1 MFLVKMSIKIVEK
14 NGGLACVKWTTG
26 IPDFT
31 RNDRNAEDFQLNRY
45 RYLNCISHLNISLTC
60 SADNSLNL
68 HLKQLEDSN
77 NSSSSSKEKETDVKN
92 FRQPCTVWMT
102 CGENKKATK
111 IFFQKPS
118 AESAWISDTF
128 SVTPPKIQLTFQIW
142 IKFNTFGLGEMNVLV
157 NQLTD
162 MFLYQTN
169 CDVQFHLPRDQKIGG
184 HIFILS
190 ARSDVFATMFKI
202 DMQEAK
208 TGIVDIKDIQ
218 PEIFKELL
226 HFIYSGR
233 TKESLTEETAQPL
246 IIAAEKYDIKS
257 LKNEGVR
264 YLLTQIRADN
274 AIDLLILGHLHL
286 AEKLKNAALDFVV
299 ENFKTI
305 FETDEW
311 QALTEKYPE
320 LCLLT
325 TRRMIES
332 RFTNEEASLLDQVV
346 KRKCHIEQH

>member
-1 MFLVKMSIKIVEK
+1 
-14 NGGLACVKWTTG
+14 
-26 IPDFT
+26 
-31 RNDRNAEDFQLNRY
+31 
-45 RYLNCISHLNISLTC
+45 
-60 SADNSLNL
+60 
-68 HLKQLEDSN
+68 
-77 NSSSSSKEKETDVKN
+77 
-92 FRQPCTVWMT
+92 VW
-102 CGENKKATK
+102 GEQKATK
-111 IFFQKPS
+111 FFFKKPS
-118 AESAWISDTF
+118 AESAWISDAF
-128 SVTPPKIQLTFQIW
+128 SVTPLKIQLTFQIW

-157 NQLTD
+157 NQMTD
-162 MFLYQTN
+162 MFLEQTN

-190 ARSDVFATMFKI
+190 DRSDVFATMFKI

-208 TGIVDIKDIQ
+208 TGIVVIKDIQ
-218 PEIFKELL
+218 PEIFKELM

-233 TKESLTEETAQPL
+233 TNESLTEETAQPL
-246 IIAAEKYDIKS
+246 TIAAEKYDIKS
-257 LKNEGVR
+257 LKNVR

-274 AIDLLILGHLHL
+274 AIDLLILGHLHS

-311 QALTEKYPE
+311 QELTEKYPE

-332 RFTNEEASLLDQVV
+332 WFTNEEASLLDQVV